1 MAGIC
6 DSSDNMNNDR
16 DFIKEDTYTRSHK
29 KRGTVRDRHK
39 RSRAAEPAIL
49 ASLVFL
55 ALSQFLY
62 SSAHSPDRR
71 PAESQWE
78 NRVKGGDRERET
90 AAGDGER
97 RQRAQGMEQEGESE
111 KYEPPIDFTALR
123 QINPE
128 IIAWLTIPGTEIDYP
143 IVQTDNND
151 TYLTTGFD
159 KNASASG
166 AIYLDCDSDGT
177 LTGKHSIF
185 YGHHMRDGS
194 MFAELVKFKK
204 EDFFNS
210 HREIILY
217 TPQRELRLRTVA
229 ALYGNADGEKRRTEF
244 PSEEGFRQYIDEM
257 TKNCAFR
264 ELPGKAPQRLYS
276 FVTCSYE
283 FPDARTIVYAVEE

>member
-1 MAGIC
+1 
-6 DSSDNMNNDR
+6 MNNDR

-29 KRGTVRDRHK
+29 KRGTARDSHK
-39 RSRAAEPAIL
+39 RSRAAGPAIL
-49 ASLVFL
+49 ASLAFL

-71 PAESQWE
+71 PAGRQWE
-78 NRVKGGDRERET
+78 NRVKGGDRQRET

-97 RQRAQGMEQEGESE
+97 RQRAQGMRQEGESE

-123 QINPE
+123 QINQE
-128 IIAWLTIPGTEIDYP
+128 TIAWLTIPGTEIDYP

-166 AIYLDCDSDGT
+166 AIYLDCDSDGA

-264 ELPGKAPQRLYS
+264 ELPVNAPQRLYS

-283 FPDARTIVYAVEE
+283 FPDARTIVYAVEEY